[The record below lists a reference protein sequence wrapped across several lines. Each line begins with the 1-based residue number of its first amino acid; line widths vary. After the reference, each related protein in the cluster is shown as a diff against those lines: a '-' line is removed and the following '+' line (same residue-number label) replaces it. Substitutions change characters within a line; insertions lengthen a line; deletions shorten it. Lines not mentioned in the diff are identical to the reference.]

1 MSERSIQDI
10 GVIAL
15 CNGLAFLVLSMI
27 SIISICF
34 AEVVAV
40 DSVTA
45 AIGLFLVGMALSVVG
60 VKCLS

>member
-1 MSERSIQDI
+1 MSERSIQDL
-10 GVIAL
+10 GVITL
-15 CNGLAFLVLSMI
+15 TSGLAFLLLSII

-45 AIGLFLVGMALSVVG
+45 AVGLFLTGTLLSVCG

>member
-1 MSERSIQDI
+1 MSERSIQDL

-15 CNGLAFLVLSMI
+15 CNGLAFLILSMI

-45 AIGLFLVGMALSVVG
+45 AVGLFIVGVSLSVVG